1 MKLASTVGIVLFLM
15 LVSTPRGWTAPPAA
29 NKQSKRCFVVRANA
43 ITGEA
48 NAKRTRYRRRFSAQ
62 DALDLRLSVWM
73 PIRNDAGLVEIKLY
87 TPTGHLYEVLQA
99 GADSGT
105 IGETKYR
112 GRRARVVAGR
122 LPIAG
127 THITGRSLYGKW
139 RAEVFLDGEPASCT
153 RRPKRF
159 TITP

>member
-1 MKLASTVGIVLFLM
+1 MRRVSTVGVVLFLT
-15 LVSTPRGWTAPPAA
+15 LATVSHGWAAPPAA
-29 NKQSKRCFVVRANA
+29 NRRARRCFVVRANA
-43 ITGEA
+43 ITNEA
-48 NAKRTRYRRRFSAQ
+48 TTRTRYRSRFSAQ
-62 DALDLRLSVWM
+62 KVLDLRLSVWL
-73 PIRNDAGLVEIKLY
+73 PAYNDAGLVEIKLY

-99 GADSGT
+99 STDPDT
-105 IGETKYR
+105 RDKMKYR

-159 TITP
+159 AIRP